1 MKEKI
6 LKGAEELFFRFGIKN
21 ITMDDI
27 ARHLGMSKKTIYQY
41 FKDKDEV
48 VHSLLIEKIEED
60 KCLFN
65 AACERSANIVEEMFE
80 MMKNIRIVLKDMNPV
95 LFHELYKFYPQS
107 WKLFDDFKNGFIL
120 ENIERSLVKGQEQG
134 LVRTDINIK
143 ILARMRLENLDMGFF
158 GNAFPSD
165 KFNMVDVQLA
175 MTEHFL
181 YGVCTLKGHK
191 LINKYKNI
199 NEE

>member
-6 LKGAEELFFRFGIKN
+6 VSAAEELFFRFGIRN

-27 ARHLGMSKKTIYQY
+27 ARHLGISKKTIYQF

-48 VHSLLIEKIEED
+48 VHSLMLAKLEED
-60 KCLFN
+60 RIRFTKVHDEAENFV
-65 AACERSANIVEEMFE
+65 AETFAI
-80 MMKNIRIVLKDMNPV
+80 MKNLAEILAKVNPV
-95 LFHELYKFYPQS
+95 IFHELYKYYPET
-107 WKLFDDFKNGFIL
+107 WKAFDEFKSGFIL
-120 ENIERSLVKGQEQG
+120 QNIERCLRKGQEQG
-134 LVRTDINIK
+134 LVRQDINIR
-143 ILARMRLENLDMGFF
+143 ILSRMRLENLDMGFF
-158 GNAFPSD
+158 GRGFPHD
-165 KFNMVDVQLA
+165 KFSMLEVQLV

-199 NEE
+199 TEE